1 VSSLEIVNQHMR
13 YLITE
18 WKEKDILQKDDT
30 IVIGCSTSEVIGKEI
45 GTSSTKDVANIIFE
59 QISELAKASDTHLAF
74 QCCEHLNRALVVE
87 RKTLIQKRLTEVS
100 VIPTPEAGGA
110 MAAKAYEKF
119 NDAVV
124 VETIQAEAG
133 LDIGQTLI
141 GMHLRPVVVPV
152 RFRQN
157 KIHHALITGATTRP
171 KLIGGR
177 RASYE

>member
-1 VSSLEIVNQHMR
+1 MR

-87 RKTLIQKRLTEVS
+87 RKTLIQKRLTVIT
-100 VIPTPEAGGA
+100 VIPPTAAEVTK
-110 MAAKAYEKF
+110 AAKDKEKLT
-119 NDAVV
+119 V
-124 VETIQAEAG
+124 
-133 LDIGQTLI
+133 
-141 GMHLRPVVVPV
+141 
-152 RFRQN
+152 
-157 KIHHALITGATTRP
+157 
-171 KLIGGR
+171 
-177 RASYE
+177 